1 MKHVFIM
8 NDTKKNHDFE
18 PSIHDVLKGYD
29 YQIIYTH
36 SPDEVVKHI
45 RKFDEPTRFYS
56 VGGDGSINSVMQGL
70 VNTDHEL
77 AVIPLGTG
85 NDFVRMMHDESSPAK
100 CLRNSLSGT
109 VERIDTIQV
118 NDRYFINTACFGVDS
133 IIANHV
139 HDTPDIPLVPKSKS
153 YIVGILQHVF
163 KYNFEPIAIYEKDK
177 LLFNGPATL
186 CTLNN
191 GRFYGGGFE
200 ITPNADTKD
209 GYMDIVVVDKVPKAK
224 IPYLI
229 TFVINKTLHKRKEAH
244 FFKVQ
249 EATLITK
256 NPGNLD
262 GDELKLYDRYDF
274 KVLPLSINIV
284 KYK

>member
-18 PSIHDVLKGYD
+18 PTIHEVLKEYD

-36 SPDEVVKHI
+36 SPDEVIQHQK
-45 RKFDEPTRFYS
+45 KFEEPTRFYS
-56 VGGDGSINSVMQGL
+56 VGGDGSINSVMQGV
-70 VNTDHEL
+70 VNTHHEL

-85 NDFVRMMHDESSPAK
+85 NDFIKMLTTESNPAE
-100 CLRNSLSGT
+100 CLRKSLEGT
-109 VERIDTIQV
+109 VEKIDTVQI
-118 NDRYFINTACFGVDS
+118 NDRYFVNTACFGVDS

-163 KYNFEPIAIYEKDK
+163 KYNFEPITILEKGK
-177 LLFNGPATL
+177 VLFSGPATL

-191 GRFYGGGFE
+191 GKFYGGGFE
-200 ITPNADTKD
+200 ITPNADFQD
-209 GYMDIVVVDKVPKAK
+209 GIMDIVVVDKVPKSK

-229 TFVINKTLHKRKEAH
+229 TFVIGKTLHKRKEAH
-244 FFKVQ
+244 FFRVK
-249 EATLITK
+249 EATVITK

-262 GDELKLYDRYDF
+262 GDELKIYDRYEF
-274 KVLPLSINIV
+274 KVLPLSLNLV

>member
-18 PSIHDVLKGYD
+18 TSIHGVLKDYD
-29 YQIIYTH
+29 YQVIYTH
-36 SPDEVVKHI
+36 SPDEVTKHI
-45 RKFDEPTRFYS
+45 KTFKEPTRFYS

-85 NDFVRMMHDESSPAK
+85 NDFIRMMHDETDPVK
-100 CLRNSLSGT
+100 CLKKSLTGT
-109 VERIDTIQV
+109 IERIDTVQV

-139 HDTPDIPLVPKSKS
+139 HDTPNIPLVPQSKS
-153 YIVGILQHVF
+153 YIVAILQHVF
-163 KYNFEPIAIYEKDK
+163 KYDFAPIAIYENGKE
-177 LLFNGPATL
+177 LFNGPATL

-191 GRFYGGGFE
+191 GKFYGGGFE
-200 ITPNADTKD
+200 ITPDADIKD
-209 GYMDIVVVDKVPKAK
+209 GYMNVVVVDKVPKAK

-229 TFVINKTLHKRKEAH
+229 TFVIAKKLHKRKEAH
-244 FFKVQ
+244 FFKLN

-274 KVLPLSINIV
+274 KVLPKSLNLV

>member
-18 PSIHDVLKGYD
+18 PSIHEVLKDYD

-36 SPDEVVKHI
+36 SPAEVTKHI
-45 RKFDEPTRFYS
+45 KKFEEPTRFYS

-70 VNTDHEL
+70 VNTDHQL
-77 AVIPLGTG
+77 SVIPLGTG
-85 NDFVRMMHDESSPAK
+85 NDFVRMMHDESDPVK
-100 CLRNSLSGT
+100 CLKKSLNGT
-109 VERIDTIQV
+109 IERIDTIQV
-118 NDRYFINTACFGVDS
+118 NDRYFVNTACFGVDS

-139 HDTPDIPLVPKSKS
+139 HDTPNIPLVPQSKS

-163 KYNFEPIAIYEKDK
+163 KYDYAPIAIYENGKE
-177 LLFNGPATL
+177 LFNGPATL

-200 ITPNADTKD
+200 ITPDADYKD
-209 GYMDIVVVDKVPKAK
+209 GYMNIVVVDKVPKAK
-224 IPYLI
+224 IPYLF
-229 TFVINKTLHKRKEAH
+229 TYVISKNLHKRKEAH
-244 FFKVQ
+244 FFKVK
-249 EATLITK
+249 EATLITN

-262 GDELKLYDRYDF
+262 GDELNIYNRYEF
-274 KVLPLSINIV
+274 KVLPQSLNLV